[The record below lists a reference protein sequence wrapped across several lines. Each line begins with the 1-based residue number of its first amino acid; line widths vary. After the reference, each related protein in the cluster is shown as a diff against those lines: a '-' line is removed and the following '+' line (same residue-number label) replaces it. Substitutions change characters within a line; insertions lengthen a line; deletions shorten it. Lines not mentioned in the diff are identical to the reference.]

1 MSSDTGQT
9 RQVPESDADAT
20 ADVDLDWLTLDD
32 GEEILWASTPH
43 KSSLVSALAVG
54 IPLSFVL
61 VGIPILVGSYL
72 SFKNTNYV
80 VTTRGLYRK
89 RGIFSRDVKQIGF
102 DKVQNISYSQ
112 TAIGARL
119 GYGSVEISTAGSS
132 GVELQFRNI
141 PAPADIQELISREI
155 ERREDGGRE
164 QDGDVDATL
173 EAILTELQGIRQ
185 ALDGDTIDAGAGA
198 STDDETAET
207 ATNDGTAETA
217 TNDGTAETATN
228 DGTAETATEAD
239 PFEPAVTEPTD
250 DQ

>member
-9 RQVPESDADAT
+9 PQVPETKTEST
-20 ADVDLDWLTLDD
+20 AAVDLDWLTLDD
-32 GEEILWASTPH
+32 GEEVLWASTPH
-43 KSSLVSALAVG
+43 KSSLVSALVVG

-61 VGIPILVGSYL
+61 VGIPILAAAYL

-141 PAPADIQELISREI
+141 PTPAEIQELISREI
-155 ERREDGGRE
+155 ERREDGGRDNE
-164 QDGDVDATL
+164 GDVDDTL

-185 ALDGDTIDAGAGA
+185 ALDGEATSGRPEAATDSGTGA
-198 STDDETAET
+198 STDGETS
-207 ATNDGTAETA
+207 
-217 TNDGTAETATN
+217 
-228 DGTAETATEAD
+228 EAD